1 MEIATESGCTIVG
14 HGGGFPGVS
23 THLYIVL
30 DSPYAVVALANIDP
44 PAAEQGAAP
53 ARALLIARAARAR

>member
-1 MEIATESGCTIVG
+1 
-14 HGGGFPGVS
+14 
-23 THLYIVL
+23 
-30 DSPYAVVALANIDP
+30 VALANIDP